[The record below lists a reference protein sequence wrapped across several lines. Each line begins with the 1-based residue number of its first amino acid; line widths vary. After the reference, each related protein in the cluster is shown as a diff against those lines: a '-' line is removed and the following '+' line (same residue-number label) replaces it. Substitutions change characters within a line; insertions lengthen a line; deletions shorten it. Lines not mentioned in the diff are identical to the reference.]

1 MLHCGHMW
9 ACRIPLTQTPLAQ
22 TVVYPVLVALAS
34 SPPQFLRVR
43 PVVSSNNQ
51 VGGEKQG
58 MEQSQVRHGAPAL
71 LWLAVRPQMPVWIQV
86 QVRLG

>member
-1 MLHCGHMW
+1 MW

-34 SPPQFLRVR
+34 SPPHLLKSFECDLL
-43 PVVSSNNQ
+43 VSSNNQ

-71 LWLAVRPQMPVWIQV
+71 LWLAVRPQLPVWIQM